1 MVPELKR
8 AELSQKLSMPVLVA
22 AMVAFALL
30 GSTMRAAV
38 DDSDALSTAGT
49 IFAGVFV
56 QALPFLALGV
66 LLSAL
71 IAVFVTPDRLAR
83 WLPKRPAAAVL
94 VAAAG
99 GAALPGCECGS
110 VPVARRLFGEGALG
124 AAALTFMLAAP
135 AINPVVLVST
145 AVAFPGEPAMVGAR
159 FTASLVTAVAMG
171 AIWSRWGRADW
182 ITRRLPRSPHSG
194 GSKWTVFSE
203 AARHDFLQAA
213 SYLVLGA
220 ATAAALNVLMPP
232 SVYEHLAG
240 QLLLGILT
248 MAVLAFV
255 LALMLRAVSP
265 RA

>member
-1 MVPELKR
+1 MVPVAALKP

-94 VAAAG
+94 VAATG

-124 AAALTFMLAAP
+124 AADAIQTMLLQSSPGLVRLFP
-135 AINPVVLVST
+135 AVPQSW
-145 AVAFPGEPAMVGAR
+145 E
-159 FTASLVTAVAMG
+159 TASFDTLL
-171 AIWSRWGRADW
+171 AD
-182 ITRRLPRSPHSG
+182 
-194 GSKWTVFSE
+194 
-203 AARHDFLQAA
+203 
-213 SYLVLGA
+213 
-220 ATAAALNVLMPP
+220 
-232 SVYEHLAG
+232 
-240 QLLLGILT
+240 GI
-248 MAVLAFV
+248 
-255 LALMLRAVSP
+255 
-265 RA
+265 